1 RRPSQRDKAV
11 RRSEIA
17 IELGNL
23 VLEDEMIP
31 KSIPGQIRQQAV
43 ILVPVVSRVRQDQVG
58 IHLTLELFERVLDVA
73 AVAGKKAVSKTVHRD
88 ALTDGATEEQRG
100 ARSPPARPGRCRGEP
115 PP

>member
-43 ILVPVVSRVRQDQVG
+43 ILVPVVSMVRQDQVG

-73 AVAGKKAVSKTVHRD
+73 AVVRKKAVSKTVDGD
-88 ALTDGATEEQRG
+88 ALTRGAAEEQRG
-100 ARSPPARPGRCRGEP
+100 ALSGFALPRRRG
-115 PP
+115 